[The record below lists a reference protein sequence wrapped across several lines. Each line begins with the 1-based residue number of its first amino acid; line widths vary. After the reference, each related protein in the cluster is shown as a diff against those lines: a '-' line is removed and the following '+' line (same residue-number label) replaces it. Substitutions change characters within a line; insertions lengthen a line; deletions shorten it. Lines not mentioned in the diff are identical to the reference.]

1 MVKVLY
7 VEDEPDIRR
16 EISEELDDCGFI
28 VLSAENGAIGLEVI
42 NGFKPDVIL
51 CDCLMPVMS
60 GPEML
65 KELRENFPEFATTPF
80 VLFSAYADKSHLDEA
95 AAAGATAYLTK
106 PVDFEQLEALLRD
119 LIRKPPALSCEE
131 MDERRAGAA

>member
-1 MVKVLY
+1 MIKVLY

-16 EISEELDDCGFI
+16 EIAEELDECGFT
-28 VLSAENGAIGLEVI
+28 VLTAENGAVGLEVVA
-42 NGFKPDVIL
+42 GFQPDVIL

-65 KELRENFPEFATTPF
+65 KALRERFPVFVDTPF

-119 LIRKPPALSCEE
+119 LIRKPAALTET
-131 MDERRAGAA
+131 DQATPRAGAA

>member
-16 EISEELDDCGFI
+16 EISEELDDCGFT
-28 VLSAENGAIGLEVI
+28 VVSAENGAVGLDVI
-42 NGFKPDVIL
+42 TGFKPDVIL

-65 KELRENFPEFATTPF
+65 KKLRASYPEFADTPF

-119 LIRKPPALSCEE
+119 LIRKPPVLSP
-131 MDERRAGAA
+131 DEVDDRQAGAA